1 MAQLFDKLKENQI
14 SGRYPYHMPGHKR
27 NMQGMPMEVYY
38 GIDITEIDGFDNL
51 HKPEGILWELMQRAE
66 RIFGAETYLLVN
78 GSTGGILSAV
88 AAAMTT
94 GHKSRLEQKQGLIR
108 ESERKDTL
116 LMARNCHKS
125 AYHAAYLQKCR
136 IEYLYPDFLEAY
148 GICGGIQPEHVRQ
161 ALEKNPEIKA
171 LLLTSPT
178 YDGIVSD
185 VGKIVQEAHKKQ
197 IPVIV
202 DAAHGAHFAID
213 DRFPKSA
220 VECGAD
226 IVIHSIH
233 KTLPALTQTALLHV
247 QGDLID
253 RSILQRFL
261 QIYQTSSPSY
271 ILMAGIEQCIA
282 ILEEQR
288 EELCDEFFK
297 QNALFEKQIENLQYI
312 RVLSPQWV
320 KDAGFEL
327 DIGKKIISVRGIGMT
342 GKELYTQLLEKY
354 GLQMEMAGQDYVTA
368 ILTVMDRQEGYQR
381 LIKALTEIDA
391 ELQKAAKDSQKWE
404 AFPCA
409 EMKAYPEAVYDIA
422 AAWDEEKETV
432 LLEECENEISAEFVH
447 IYPPGIPLIVPGE
460 RFTKAVVEQ
469 LLCYRQQ
476 GLTIEGL
483 HDHNKRAGILRKE
496 TYAQD
501 KDYLYNRASEQQGR
515 GAAGADE
522 SRHERCQI

>member
-1 MAQLFDKLKENQI
+1 MEHLFDKLKENQI

-27 NMQGMPMEVYY
+27 NMAGMPMEAYY

-51 HKPEGILWELMQRAE
+51 HKPEGILRELMQRAE
-66 RIFGAETYLLVN
+66 RLFGAETYLLVN

-88 AAAMTT
+88 AAAMTAE
-94 GHKSRLEQKQGLIR
+94 HKSSHERKQGLVR

-148 GICGGIQPEHVRQ
+148 GICGGIRPEQVRQ
-161 ALEKNPEIKA
+161 ALEQNPEIKA

-178 YDGIVSD
+178 YDGVVSD
-185 VGKIVQEAHKKQ
+185 VERIVQEAHKKQ

-220 VECGAD
+220 VACGAD

-233 KTLPALTQTALLHV
+233 KTLPALTQTALLHI
-247 QGDLID
+247 QGDIID
-253 RSILQRFL
+253 RSRLRRFL

-271 ILMAGIEQCIA
+271 ILMAGIEQCITL
-282 ILEEQR
+282 LEEQKK
-288 EELCDEFFK
+288 ELCDEFFK
-297 QNALFEKQIENLQYI
+297 QNILFEKDIKKLQCI
-312 RVLSPQWV
+312 KVLSPQWV

-327 DIGKKIISVRGIGMT
+327 DIGKKIISVRGTGMT

-381 LIKALTEIDA
+381 LAEALLEIDRTMD
-391 ELQKAAKDSQKWE
+391 AALGAATQADKNAGK
-404 AFPCA
+404 FPCA
-409 EMKAYPEAVYDIA
+409 EMKLLPKAVCDIA
-422 AAWDEEKETV
+422 TAWDEEKETV
-432 LLEECENEISAEFVH
+432 LLEECEDEVSAEFVH

-460 RFTKAVVEQ
+460 RLTKSVVEQ
-469 LLCYRQQ
+469 LLRYRQQ

-483 HDHNKRAGILRKE
+483 YDHNKRAGVLRKE
-496 TYAQD
+496 TYA
-501 KDYLYNRASEQQGR
+501 
-515 GAAGADE
+515 
-522 SRHERCQI
+522 

>member
-1 MAQLFDKLKENQI
+1 MEHLFDKLKENQI
-14 SGRYPYHMPGHKR
+14 SDRYPYHMPGHKR
-27 NMQGMPMEVYY
+27 NMAGMPMEAYY

-51 HKPEGILWELMQRAE
+51 HKPEGILRELMQRAE
-66 RIFGAETYLLVN
+66 RLFGAETYLLVN

-88 AAAMTT
+88 AAAMTA
-94 GHKSRLEQKQGLIR
+94 GHKSSLERKQGLIR

-148 GICGGIQPEHVRQ
+148 GICGGIRPEQVRQ
-161 ALEKNPEIKA
+161 ALEQNPEIKA

-178 YDGIVSD
+178 YDGVVSD
-185 VGKIVQEAHKKQ
+185 VERIVQEAHKKQ

-253 RSILQRFL
+253 RSRLRRFL

-271 ILMAGIEQCIA
+271 ILMAGIEQCITL
-282 ILEEQR
+282 LEER
-288 EELCDEFFK
+288 KKELCDEFFK
-297 QNALFEKQIENLQYI
+297 QNILFEKDIKQLQYI
-312 RVLSPQWV
+312 KVLSPQWV

-327 DIGKKIISVRGIGMT
+327 DIGKKIISVRGTGMT
-342 GKELYTQLLEKY
+342 GKELYMQLLEKY

-381 LIKALTEIDA
+381 LAEALLEIDRTMD
-391 ELQKAAKDSQKWE
+391 AALGAAAQADKNAGK
-404 AFPCA
+404 FPCA
-409 EMKAYPEAVYDIA
+409 EMKLLPKVACDIA
-422 AAWDEEKETV
+422 TAWDEEKETV
-432 LLEECENEISAEFVH
+432 LLEECEDEISAEFVH

-460 RFTKAVVEQ
+460 RFTKSVVEQ
-469 LLCYRQQ
+469 LLRYRQQ

-483 HDHNKRAGILRKE
+483 YDHNKRAGVLRKE
-496 TYAQD
+496 TYA
-501 KDYLYNRASEQQGR
+501 
-515 GAAGADE
+515 
-522 SRHERCQI
+522 

>member
-1 MAQLFDKLKENQI
+1 MEHLFDKLKENQI

-27 NMQGMPMEVYY
+27 NMAGMPMEAYY

-51 HKPEGILWELMQRAE
+51 HKPEGILRELMQRAE
-66 RIFGAETYLLVN
+66 RLFGAETYLLVN

-88 AAAMTT
+88 AAAMTA
-94 GHKSRLEQKQGLIR
+94 GHKSSLERKQGLIR

-148 GICGGIQPEHVRQ
+148 GICGGIRPEQVRQ
-161 ALEKNPEIKA
+161 ALEQNPEIKA

-178 YDGIVSD
+178 YDGVVSD
-185 VGKIVQEAHKKQ
+185 VERIVQEAHKKQ

-253 RSILQRFL
+253 RSRLRRFL

-271 ILMAGIEQCIA
+271 ILMAGIEQCITL
-282 ILEEQR
+282 LEER
-288 EELCDEFFK
+288 KKELCDEFFK
-297 QNALFEKQIENLQYI
+297 QNILFEKDIKQLQYI
-312 RVLSPQWV
+312 KVLSPQWV

-327 DIGKKIISVRGIGMT
+327 DIGKKIISVRGTGMT
-342 GKELYTQLLEKY
+342 GKELYMQLLEKY

-381 LIKALTEIDA
+381 LAEALLEIDRTMD
-391 ELQKAAKDSQKWE
+391 AALGAAAQADKNAGK
-404 AFPCA
+404 FPCA
-409 EMKAYPEAVYDIA
+409 EMKLLPKVACDIA
-422 AAWDEEKETV
+422 TAWDEEKETV
-432 LLEECENEISAEFVH
+432 LLEECEDEISAEFVH

-460 RFTKAVVEQ
+460 RFTKSVVEQ
-469 LLCYRQQ
+469 LLRYRQQ

-483 HDHNKRAGILRKE
+483 YDHNKRAGVLRKE
-496 TYAQD
+496 TYA
-501 KDYLYNRASEQQGR
+501 
-515 GAAGADE
+515 
-522 SRHERCQI
+522 

>member
-1 MAQLFDKLKENQI
+1 MEHLFDKLKENQI
-14 SGRYPYHMPGHKR
+14 SDRYPYHMPGHKR
-27 NMQGMPMEVYY
+27 NMAGMPMEAYY

-51 HKPEGILWELMQRAE
+51 HKPEGILRELMQRAE
-66 RIFGAETYLLVN
+66 RLFGAETYLLVN

-88 AAAMTT
+88 AAAMTAE
-94 GHKSRLEQKQGLIR
+94 HKSSLEQKQGLVR

-148 GICGGIQPEHVRQ
+148 GICGGIRPEQVRQ
-161 ALEKNPEIKA
+161 ALEQNPEIKA

-178 YDGIVSD
+178 YDGVVSD
-185 VGKIVQEAHKKQ
+185 VERIVQEAHKKQ

-220 VECGAD
+220 VACGAD

-233 KTLPALTQTALLHV
+233 KTLPALTQTALLHI
-247 QGDLID
+247 QGDIID
-253 RSILQRFL
+253 RSRLRRFL

-271 ILMAGIEQCIA
+271 ILMAGIEQCITL
-282 ILEEQR
+282 LEEQKK
-288 EELCDEFFK
+288 ELCDEFFK
-297 QNALFEKQIENLQYI
+297 QNILFEKDIKKLQCI
-312 RVLSPQWV
+312 KVLSPQWV

-327 DIGKKIISVRGIGMT
+327 DIGKKIISVRGTGMT

-381 LIKALTEIDA
+381 LAEALLEIDRTMD
-391 ELQKAAKDSQKWE
+391 AALGAAAQADKNAGK
-404 AFPCA
+404 FPCA
-409 EMKAYPEAVYDIA
+409 EMKLLPKAVCDIA
-422 AAWDEEKETV
+422 TAWDEEKETV
-432 LLEECENEISAEFVH
+432 LLEECEDEVSAEFVH

-460 RFTKAVVEQ
+460 RFTKSVVEQ
-469 LLCYRQQ
+469 LLRYRQQ

-483 HDHNKRAGILRKE
+483 YDHNKRAGVLRKE
-496 TYAQD
+496 TYA
-501 KDYLYNRASEQQGR
+501 
-515 GAAGADE
+515 
-522 SRHERCQI
+522 

>member
-1 MAQLFDKLKENQI
+1 MEHLFDKLKENQI

-27 NMQGMPMEVYY
+27 NMAGMPMEAYY

-51 HKPEGILWELMQRAE
+51 HKPEGILRELMQRAE
-66 RIFGAETYLLVN
+66 RLFGAETYLLVN

-88 AAAMTT
+88 AAAMTAEY
-94 GHKSRLEQKQGLIR
+94 KSSHERKQGLVR

-148 GICGGIQPEHVRQ
+148 GICGGIRPEQVRQ
-161 ALEKNPEIKA
+161 ALEQNPEIKA

-178 YDGIVSD
+178 YDGVVSD
-185 VGKIVQEAHKKQ
+185 VERIVQEAHKKQ

-253 RSILQRFL
+253 RSRLRRFL

-271 ILMAGIEQCIA
+271 ILMAGIEQCITL
-282 ILEEQR
+282 LEER
-288 EELCDEFFK
+288 KKELCDEFFK
-297 QNALFEKQIENLQYI
+297 QNILFEKDIKQLQYI
-312 RVLSPQWV
+312 KVLSPQWV

-327 DIGKKIISVRGIGMT
+327 DIGKKIISVRGTGMT
-342 GKELYTQLLEKY
+342 GKELYMQLLEKY

-381 LIKALTEIDA
+381 LAEALLEIDRTMD
-391 ELQKAAKDSQKWE
+391 AALGAAAQADKNAGK
-404 AFPCA
+404 FPCA
-409 EMKAYPEAVYDIA
+409 EMKLLPKVACDIA
-422 AAWDEEKETV
+422 TAWDEEKETV
-432 LLEECENEISAEFVH
+432 LLEECEDEISAEFVH

-460 RFTKAVVEQ
+460 RFTKSVVEQ
-469 LLCYRQQ
+469 LLRYRQQ

-483 HDHNKRAGILRKE
+483 YDHNKRAGVLRKE
-496 TYAQD
+496 TYA
-501 KDYLYNRASEQQGR
+501 
-515 GAAGADE
+515 
-522 SRHERCQI
+522 

>member
-1 MAQLFDKLKENQI
+1 
-14 SGRYPYHMPGHKR
+14 MPGHKR
-27 NMQGMPMEVYY
+27 NMAGMPMEAYY

-51 HKPEGILWELMQRAE
+51 HQPEGILRELMQRAD
-66 RIFGAETYLLVN
+66 RLFGAETYLLVN

-88 AAAMTT
+88 AAAMTAE
-94 GHKSRLEQKQGLIR
+94 HKSSHERKQGLIR
-108 ESERKDTL
+108 ESERNTL

-148 GICGGIQPEHVRQ
+148 GICGGIRPEQVRQ
-161 ALEKNPEIKA
+161 ALEQNPEIKA

-178 YDGIVSD
+178 YDGVVSD
-185 VGKIVQEAHKKQ
+185 VERIVQEAHKKQ

-233 KTLPALTQTALLHV
+233 KTLPALTQTALLHI
-247 QGDLID
+247 QGDIID
-253 RSILQRFL
+253 RSRLRRFL

-271 ILMAGIEQCIA
+271 ILMAGIEQCITL
-282 ILEEQR
+282 LEEQKK
-288 EELCDEFFK
+288 ELCDEFFK
-297 QNALFEKQIENLQYI
+297 QNILFEKDIKNLQYI
-312 RVLSPQWV
+312 KVLSPQWV

-327 DIGKKIISVRGIGMT
+327 DIGKKIISVRGTGMT

-381 LIKALTEIDA
+381 LAEALLEIDRTMDA
-391 ELQKAAKDSQKWE
+391 TLGAAAQADKNAGK
-404 AFPCA
+404 FPCA
-409 EMKAYPEAVYDIA
+409 ERKLLPKAVCDIA
-422 AAWDEEKETV
+422 TAWDGEKETV
-432 LLEECENEISAEFVH
+432 LLEECEDEISAEFVH

-460 RFTKAVVEQ
+460 RFTKSVVEQ
-469 LLCYRQQ
+469 LLRYRQQ

-483 HDHNKRAGILRKE
+483 YDHNKRAGVLRKE
-496 TYAQD
+496 TYA
-501 KDYLYNRASEQQGR
+501 
-515 GAAGADE
+515 
-522 SRHERCQI
+522 

>member
-1 MAQLFDKLKENQI
+1 MEHLFDKLKENQI
-14 SGRYPYHMPGHKR
+14 SDRYPYHMPGHKR
-27 NMQGMPMEVYY
+27 NMAGMPMEAYY

-66 RIFGAETYLLVN
+66 RLFGAETYLLVN

-88 AAAMTT
+88 AAAMTA
-94 GHKSRLEQKQGLIR
+94 GHKSSLERKQGLIR

-148 GICGGIQPEHVRQ
+148 GICGGIRPEQVRQ
-161 ALEKNPEIKA
+161 ALEQNPEIKA

-178 YDGIVSD
+178 YDGVVSD
-185 VGKIVQEAHKKQ
+185 VERIVQEAHKKQ

-253 RSILQRFL
+253 RSRLRRFL

-271 ILMAGIEQCIA
+271 ILMAGIEQCITL
-282 ILEEQR
+282 LEEQKK
-288 EELCDEFFK
+288 ELCDEFFK
-297 QNALFEKQIENLQYI
+297 QNILFEKDIKKLQYI
-312 RVLSPQWV
+312 KVLSPQWV

-327 DIGKKIISVRGIGMT
+327 DIGKKIISVRGTGMT

-381 LIKALTEIDA
+381 LAEALLEIDRTMD
-391 ELQKAAKDSQKWE
+391 AALGAAAQADKNAGK
-404 AFPCA
+404 FPCA
-409 EMKAYPEAVYDIA
+409 EMKLLPKAVCDIA
-422 AAWDEEKETV
+422 TAWDEEKETV
-432 LLEECENEISAEFVH
+432 LLEECEDEVSAEFVH

-460 RFTKAVVEQ
+460 RFTKSVVEQ
-469 LLCYRQQ
+469 LLRYRQQ

-483 HDHNKRAGILRKE
+483 YDHNKRAGVLRKE
-496 TYAQD
+496 TYA
-501 KDYLYNRASEQQGR
+501 
-515 GAAGADE
+515 
-522 SRHERCQI
+522 

>member
-1 MAQLFDKLKENQI
+1 
-14 SGRYPYHMPGHKR
+14 MPGHKR
-27 NMQGMPMEVYY
+27 NMAGMPMEAYY

-51 HKPEGILWELMQRAE
+51 HKPEGILRELMQRAE
-66 RIFGAETYLLVN
+66 RLFGAETYLLVN

-88 AAAMTT
+88 AAAMTAE
-94 GHKSRLEQKQGLIR
+94 HKSSLEQKQGLVR
-108 ESERKDTL
+108 ESERNTL

-148 GICGGIQPEHVRQ
+148 GICGGIRPEQVRQ
-161 ALEKNPEIKA
+161 ALEQNPEIKA

-178 YDGIVSD
+178 YDGVVSD
-185 VGKIVQEAHKKQ
+185 VERIVQEAHKKQ

-220 VECGAD
+220 VACGAD

-233 KTLPALTQTALLHV
+233 KTLPALTQTALLHI
-247 QGDLID
+247 QGDIID
-253 RSILQRFL
+253 RSRLRRFL

-271 ILMAGIEQCIA
+271 ILMAGIEQCITL
-282 ILEEQR
+282 LEEQKK
-288 EELCDEFFK
+288 ELCDEFFK
-297 QNALFEKQIENLQYI
+297 QNILFEKDIKKLQCI
-312 RVLSPQWV
+312 KVLSPQWV

-327 DIGKKIISVRGIGMT
+327 DIGKKIISVRGTGMT

-381 LIKALTEIDA
+381 LAEALLEIDRTMD
-391 ELQKAAKDSQKWE
+391 AALGAAAQADKNAGK
-404 AFPCA
+404 FPCA
-409 EMKAYPEAVYDIA
+409 EMKLLPKAVCDIA
-422 AAWDEEKETV
+422 TAWDEEKETV
-432 LLEECENEISAEFVH
+432 LLEECEDEVSAEFVH

-460 RFTKAVVEQ
+460 RFTKSVVEQ
-469 LLCYRQQ
+469 LLRYRQQ

-483 HDHNKRAGILRKE
+483 YDHNKRAGVLRKE
-496 TYAQD
+496 TYA
-501 KDYLYNRASEQQGR
+501 
-515 GAAGADE
+515 
-522 SRHERCQI
+522 